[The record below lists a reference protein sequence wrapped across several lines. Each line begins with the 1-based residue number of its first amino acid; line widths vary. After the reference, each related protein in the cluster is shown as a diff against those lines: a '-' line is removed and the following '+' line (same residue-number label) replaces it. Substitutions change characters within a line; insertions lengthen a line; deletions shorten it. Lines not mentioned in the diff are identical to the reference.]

1 VPGTV
6 IAFSVESFSI
16 TSIGLAFLA
25 GLVSFLSPCVLPLV
39 PAYLSFV
46 SGVGVERLTRERG
59 RVAAVALA
67 FIAGF
72 SLVFMA
78 LGAGAGGIG
87 RLLLDYHHELTIAA
101 GLFLALS
108 GLVIAGVVRLPEA
121 SFAVSGRRGPVWA
134 FFTGIAVAIGWTPC
148 VGYVLAGIL
157 TMAASS
163 QNARAGA
170 FLLFVYALGLGVPFL
185 ASALA
190 FEWVSE
196 RLAAV
201 KRHYR
206 AVQIVSGVLL
216 VVIGV
221 LIASGVYGRLNG
233 LLFRFDSIGL

>member
-1 VPGTV
+1 M
-6 IAFSVESFSI
+6 IAFTVESFSI

-46 SGVGVERLTRERG
+46 SGVGVEQLTRERG

-72 SLVFMA
+72 SLVFMV
-78 LGAGAGGIG
+78 LGAGAAGVG
-87 RLLLDYHHELTIAA
+87 RLLVNYHHELIVAA

-108 GLVIAGVVRLPEA
+108 GLVIAGVVRLPER
-121 SFAVSGRRGPVWA
+121 SFGVSGRRGPVWA
-134 FFTGIAVAIGWTPC
+134 LFTGMAVAVGWTPC

-163 QNARAGA
+163 QSARAGT
-170 FLLFVYALGLGVPFL
+170 FLLLVYALGLGVPFF

-190 FEWVSE
+190 FEWVGE
-196 RLAAV
+196 RLAVV

-206 AVQIVSGVLL
+206 AVQIVSGVML

-221 LIASGVYGRLNG
+221 LIASGLYGRLNG
-233 LLFRFDSIGL
+233 LLFRIDSIGL